1 MTFGLSLKDIQ
12 VILGDSLSILSNF
25 GYVDC
30 HAIPLL
36 SCYSLLGCSLPGD
49 CFSQLTCSPCLES
62 QPGEDL
68 DHVLVSTSLCLTA
81 HGRRG
86 TAIESRNSFLF
97 ISGRSA

>member
-12 VILGDSLSILSNF
+12 VIFGDSLSILANF

-36 SCYSLLGCSLPGD
+36 SCYSLRGYSLSGD
-49 CFSQLTCSPCLES
+49 CFSESTCPYFES
-62 QPGEDL
+62 HPGEAV
-68 DHVLVSTSLCLTA
+68 DHPLFSSNLCLTA
-81 HGRRG
+81 RGRRG

-97 ISGRSA
+97 IRGRSA